1 MIATVGI
8 VLGWSFATPIFE
20 FPDEQAHI
28 GTVSYLSAMGEMP
41 KGGTLDL
48 SREMAETQVIMGTF
62 RDGLGNNKYTY
73 HPEYRPDYS
82 GSLIGPDESKIA
94 SLNTDSARSTYIGAE
109 AAKYPPLYYT
119 LLTLPYEFLGNGT
132 LIDRIFALRVFNVLL
147 VALLAYVA
155 YWYGKVM
162 FGKSIYGYTLA
173 ALVILQPMF
182 SFVSAGVNSDNLHN
196 LLSSLILLLGLLI
209 VKKGISLNLAIC
221 SIVVLLLDVYTKPQ
235 AFINVVVL
243 ACAFLLSIVIRKQ
256 YKPLAILGVALL
268 LVLTL
273 GYNQLSP
280 YLGLLSLDNVRNI
293 SFIEYLRFSVGKLLA
308 QNVVWYWGVFK
319 WLGVVLPPI
328 YWRVANRLVLLAVIG
343 LGFYFYKYYKNQ
355 KISAKLPLVLYTLIA
370 SVIYALAIFW
380 YDYQHFKLNG
390 YSLGIQARY
399 FFPSILAHLS
409 ILILGIVSLGWNS
422 KIRKYLRL
430 TLIFIFVWIQLGG
443 LYRLASVYYD
453 VLPITTLITQASQY
467 KPIYL
472 KGNWWYLW
480 FGIYSL
486 SLLTLI
492 RISLTR
498 GKLAKRSQRQKLH
511 YNS

>member
-1 MIATVGI
+1 MLKTASKLMIATIGI

-28 GTVSYLSAMGEMP
+28 GSVSYLSVMREMP

-48 SREMAETQVIMGTF
+48 SREMAETQLIMGTF

-82 GSLIGPDESKIA
+82 ESLIGPVESKIA
-94 SLNTDSARSTYIGAE
+94 ALNTDSARSTYIGAE
-109 AAKYPPLYYT
+109 AAKYPPLYYA
-119 LLTLPYEFLGNGT
+119 LLTLPYEFVGAGT
-132 LIDRIFALRVFNVLL
+132 IIDRIFVLRVFNVLL
-147 VALLAYVA
+147 VALLAYAA

-173 ALVILQPMF
+173 TLVILQPMF

-196 LLSSLILLLGLLI
+196 LLSSTILLLGLLI
-209 VKKGISLNLAIC
+209 VKKGISLQLVTASVIT
-221 SIVVLLLDVYTKPQ
+221 LLLDIYTKPQ
-235 AFINVVVL
+235 AFINVTIL
-243 ACAFLLSIVIRKQ
+243 GLAFLMGIVIKKQ
-256 YKPLAILGVALL
+256 YKSLILLIFAVGIIAILGWD
-268 LVLTL
+268 
-273 GYNQLSP
+273 QLSP
-280 YLGLLSLDNVRNI
+280 YLGLFSVSNTHNI
-293 SFIEYLRFSVGKLLA
+293 TFIEYLRFSVSKLLA

-328 YWRVANRLVLLAVIG
+328 YWQVANRLVLLSVIG
-343 LGFYFYKYYKNQ
+343 LAFYFYKYYKKQ
-355 KISAKLPLVLYTLIA
+355 KISAKMPAAIFSLLA
-370 SVIYALAIFW
+370 SIVYGLAIFW

-409 ILILGIVSLGWNS
+409 LLILGIVSLAWNAMV
-422 KIRKYLRL
+422 KRYFRL
-430 TLIFIFVWIQLGG
+430 ALVLVFVWLQLGG
-443 LYRLASVYYD
+443 LYRLLSVYYD
-453 VLPITTLITQASQY
+453 VSSINVLITQVSQY
-467 KPIYL
+467 KSLYL

-480 FGIYSL
+480 FGVYVL
-486 SLLTLI
+486 SMLTLI

-498 GKLAKRSQRQKLH
+498 DKLVGQ
-511 YNS
+511 